1 MITHLK
7 DRKHYEDLYDK
18 ITVDIGRCEAGSL
31 LRAREEFLSKAK
43 ITDQEELNKM
53 DFWWER
59 LYWWLVELPYLLP
72 RWEEKDSTIRSW
84 MSRDRTLDER
94 LASARPR
101 DEPVCSNCG
110 ERGLQL
116 VTKELLHKEASSE
129 QSVLFMFDCGA
140 CKKRT
145 AYWEDGSEWVSPST
159 PCPECTNP
167 LSMNV
172 KMRGRIMTT
181 THTCDQCGHEEVE
194 KTELGK
200 KDSPGPEFER
210 HKETFCLSEER
221 ARTMQA
227 YRPKWEE
234 VMRMMDD
241 DMKRMANKEL
251 YDAAA
256 KIERLKIP
264 QLIERLRS
272 AIEAAGYIEV
282 AFDKPELGGH
292 VTIGFNCMDGHS
304 DREDAKSRKELKKA
318 INQALA
324 EANWRLMSEGIS
336 YRLGYL
342 TGKLRAYEDEEDLVK
357 LAKHE

>member
-7 DRKHYEDLYDK
+7 DRTHYEDLYDK
-18 ITVDIGRCEAGSL
+18 ITVDIGRREAGSL
-31 LRAREEFLSKAK
+31 LRAREEFLDKAK
-43 ITDQEELNKM
+43 ITDQDELSKM

-72 RWEEKDSTIRSW
+72 RWEEKDATIRSW
-84 MSRDRTLDER
+84 MSRDRALDER

-101 DEPVCSNCG
+101 TEPTCSSCG
-110 ERGLQL
+110 KQGLRL
-116 VTKELLHKEASSE
+116 VTKDLLHKESESE
-129 QSVLFMFDCGA
+129 QSVLFMLDCIA
-140 CKKRT
+140 CKKRS
-145 AYWEDGSEWVSPST
+145 AYWEDGAEWISPTT
-159 PCPECTNP
+159 PCPKCTEP
-167 LSMNV
+167 LSMKV

-181 THTCDQCGHEEVE
+181 IYTCDQCGHKEVE

-200 KDSPGPEFER
+200 EDPPDPDFER
-210 HKETFCLSEER
+210 HKEVFCLSEER
-221 ARTMQA
+221 AMTMQA

-234 VMRMMDD
+234 AMRMMDD
-241 DMKRMANKEL
+241 DMKRIVNKEL
-251 YDAAA
+251 YEAAS

-264 QLIERLRS
+264 QLIERLRP

-282 AFDKPELGGH
+282 AFDKPELGGY
-292 VTIGFNCMDGHS
+292 VTISFSCMDSHS
-304 DREDAKSRKELKKA
+304 GREDAKSRKELKKA

-324 EANWRLMSEGIS
+324 KANWRLMSEGIS

-342 TGKLRAYEDEEDLVK
+342 TGKLRVYEDEEDLVK

>member
-7 DRKHYEDLYDK
+7 DRNYYEDLYDK
-18 ITVDIGRCEAGSL
+18 ITVNIGCRETGSL
-31 LRAREEFLSKAK
+31 LRAREEFLAKAK

-72 RWEEKDSTIRSW
+72 RWGEKGATISSW
-84 MSRDRTLDER
+84 MAQDRMLDER
-94 LASARPR
+94 LASARPHT
-101 DEPVCSNCG
+101 EPICSNCG
-110 ERGLQL
+110 KQGLRL
-116 VTKELLHKEASSE
+116 VTKDLLHKEGASE
-129 QSVLFMFDCGA
+129 QSVLFMFDCSA

-145 AYWEDGSEWVSPST
+145 AYWEDGSEWISPTT
-159 PCPECTNP
+159 PCSKCTAS
-167 LSMNV
+167 LDMDV
-172 KMRGRIMTT
+172 KVRGRMMTT
-181 THTCDQCGHEEVE
+181 TYTCGRCGHKETE
-194 KTELGK
+194 KIELGK
-200 KDSPGPEFER
+200 EEAPDPDFEQY
-210 HKETFCLSEER
+210 KKAFCLSEER

-234 VMRMMDD
+234 AMRMMDK

-256 KIERLKIP
+256 KIGRLKIP
-264 QLIERLRS
+264 QVIERLRP

-282 AFDKPELGGH
+282 AFDKPELGGY
-292 VTIGFNCMDGHS
+292 VTIGFSCMDSHS

-318 INQALA
+318 VSKTLSDT
-324 EANWRLMSEGIS
+324 NWRLMSDGIS

-342 TGKLRAYEDEEDLVK
+342 TGKLRAYEEEADLVR
-357 LAKHE
+357 LVS

>member
-18 ITVDIGRCEAGSL
+18 ITVDIGRREAGSL
-31 LRAREEFLSKAK
+31 LRAREEFLKKAK
-43 ITDQEELNKM
+43 ITDKEELNKM

-59 LYWWLVELPYLLP
+59 LYWWLVGLPYLLP
-72 RWEEKDSTIRSW
+72 RWEEKDATISSW
-84 MSRDRTLDER
+84 MSRDRAIDER

-101 DEPVCSNCG
+101 TEPTCSSCG
-110 ERGLQL
+110 KQGLRL
-116 VTKELLHKEASSE
+116 VTRELLHREGATE
-129 QSVLFMFDCGA
+129 QSVLFMFDCAA

-145 AYWEDGSEWVSPST
+145 ACWEDGSEWISPT
-159 PCPECTNP
+159 MPCPKCTGP
-167 LSMNV
+167 LDMDV

-181 THTCDQCGHEEVE
+181 TFTCDQCGHKEVE

-200 KDSPGPEFER
+200 KDLPDPEFER
-210 HKETFCLSEER
+210 HKEVFCLSEER

-234 VMRMMDD
+234 AMRMMDD

-264 QLIERLRS
+264 QLIELLRP
-272 AIEAAGYIEV
+272 AIEASGYIEV
-282 AFDKPELGGH
+282 AFDKPELGGY
-292 VTIGFNCMDGHS
+292 VTISFSCMDSHS
-304 DREDAKSRKELKKA
+304 DREDTKSRKELKKVVTDTL
-318 INQALA
+318 IDS
-324 EANWRLMSEGIS
+324 NWRLTSHGIS

-342 TGKLRAYEDEEDLVK
+342 TGSLRAYENEDELIQ
-357 LAKHE
+357 LLR